1 MPTTVKFAVPKGSI
15 EEVTFKLLEQAWQSV
30 SGRGR
35 TYRVKLGDPE
45 IEVKI
50 LRPQEIPTYVQEG
63 FYDVGITGR
72 DWILEA
78 KANVQILLDLEIGR
92 VKQIFAVPTSFPY
105 NNLDEMISDF
115 AKNNR
120 TLRISSEYLTTTS
133 SYIKSSPAY
142 KKHFGSADPMII
154 TPWLRVG
161 ENKKVEIFLSFGAT
175 EAKPPE
181 DVDAIFDITET
192 GTTLAQNNLKI
203 LDKVAESTA
212 VLVANKQALK
222 DPVKREKIADMV
234 ALMRGVVEGRKKLHI
249 FVNVKK
255 ENLPKLL
262 KELPALKR
270 PTVSPLSEEGWY
282 GVNTVIDKN
291 EFIRVVPK
299 LRKLAQGLV
308 VLEPKQILPLDEI
321 NLDGYS

>member
-1 MPTTVKFAVPKGSI
+1 MPTVKFAIPKGSI
-15 EEVTFKLLEQAWQSV
+15 EEVTFNLLEQAWQHV
-30 SGRGR
+30 GGRGR
-35 TYRVKLGDPE
+35 TYRVKLGDPD
-45 IEVKI
+45 IDVKI

-78 KANVQILLDLEIGR
+78 KADVEVLLDLEIGR
-92 VKQIFAVPTSFPY
+92 VKQVIAAPISFSF
-105 NNLDEMISDF
+105 NNLSDLIADF
-115 AKNNR
+115 AKNNK

-133 SYIKSSPAY
+133 AHIKANAVY
-142 KKHFGSADPMII
+142 KKYYGNADPMII
-154 TPWLRVG
+154 TPWMRLG

-192 GTTLAQNNLKI
+192 GTTLAQNKLKVI
-203 LDKVAESTA
+203 DTVAESTA
-212 VLVANKQALK
+212 VLMANRKSLK
-222 DPVKREKIADMV
+222 DPAKREKIADMI
-234 ALMRGVVEGRKKLHI
+234 ALLRGVVEGRKKLHI

-255 ENLPKLL
+255 EKLERLL

-291 EFIRVVPK
+291 EFIMIVPK
-299 LRKLAQGLV
+299 LRKLA
-308 VLEPKQILPLDEI
+308 
-321 NLDGYS
+321 

>member
-1 MPTTVKFAVPKGSI
+1 MPTVKFAIPKGSI
-15 EEVTFKLLEQAWQSV
+15 EEVTFKLLEQAWQHV

-45 IEVKI
+45 IDVKI

-78 KANVQILLDLEIGR
+78 KADVEILIDLEIGR
-92 VKQIFAVPTSFPY
+92 VKQVIAVPSTFPY
-105 NNLDEMISDF
+105 KNLDEMIADF
-115 AKNNR
+115 SKSGR
-120 TLRISSEYLTTTS
+120 TLRVSSEYLTTTS
-133 SYIKSSPAY
+133 MHFKSSAAY
-142 KKHFGSADPMII
+142 KKAYGNADPMII

-161 ENKKVEIFLSFGAT
+161 DNKKVEIFLSFGAT

-203 LDKVAESTA
+203 IETVAESTA
-212 VLVANKQALK
+212 VLVANKKSLR
-222 DPVKREKIADMV
+222 DPAKREKIADMI
-234 ALMRGVVEGRKKLHI
+234 ALLRGVVDARKKLHI

-255 ENLPKLL
+255 ENLQKLL

-291 EFIRVVPK
+291 EFIKVVPK
-299 LRKLAQGLV
+299 MRKLAQGLV
-308 VLEPKQILPLDEI
+308 VLEPKQILALDEI

>member
-1 MPTTVKFAVPKGSI
+1 MPTVKFAIPKGSI
-15 EEVTFKLLEQAWQSV
+15 EEVTFNLLEQAWQHV
-30 SGRGR
+30 GGRGR
-35 TYRVKLGDPE
+35 TYRVKLGDPD
-45 IEVKI
+45 IDVKI

-63 FYDVGITGR
+63 FYDVGITGK

-78 KANVQILLDLEIGR
+78 KADVEVLLDLEIGR
-92 VKQIFAVPTSFPY
+92 VKQVIAAPISFSF
-105 NNLDEMISDF
+105 NNLSDLIADF
-115 AKNNR
+115 AKNNK

-133 SYIKSSPAY
+133 AHIKANAVY
-142 KKHFGSADPMII
+142 KKYYGNADPMII
-154 TPWLRVG
+154 TPWMRLG

-192 GTTLAQNNLKI
+192 GTTLAQNKLKI
-203 LDKVAESTA
+203 IDTVAESTA
-212 VLVANKQALK
+212 VLMANRKSLK
-222 DPVKREKIADMV
+222 DPAKREKIADMI
-234 ALMRGVVEGRKKLHI
+234 ALLRGVVEGRKKLHI

-255 ENLPKLL
+255 EKLERLL

-291 EFIRVVPK
+291 EFIMIVPK

-308 VLEPKQILPLDEI
+308 VLEPRQILPLDEI

>member
-1 MPTTVKFAVPKGSI
+1 MPTVKFAVPKGSI
-15 EEVTFKLLEQAWQSV
+15 EEVTFKLLEQAWQHV

-45 IEVKI
+45 IDVKV

-78 KANVQILLDLEIGR
+78 KADVEVLLDLEIGR
-92 VKQIFAVPTSFPY
+92 VKQVIAVPSSFPY
-105 NNLDEMISDF
+105 NNLDDMISDF
-115 AKNNR
+115 AKSGR
-120 TLRISSEYLTTTS
+120 TLRVSSEYLTTTS
-133 SYIKSSPAY
+133 MHFKSSAAY
-142 KKHFGSADPMII
+142 KKAYRNADPMII
-154 TPWLRVG
+154 TPWMRLG

-203 LDKVAESTA
+203 IDTVAESTA
-212 VLVANKQALK
+212 VLVANKKSLK
-222 DPVKREKIADMV
+222 DPGKREKIADMI
-234 ALMRGVVEGRKKLHI
+234 ALLRGVVDGRKKLHI

-255 ENLPKLL
+255 ENLQKLL

-270 PTVSPLSEEGWY
+270 PTVSPLSEDGWY

-291 EFIRVVPK
+291 EFIRIVPK
-299 LRKLAQGLV
+299 MRKLAQGLV

>member
-1 MPTTVKFAVPKGSI
+1 MPIVKFAVPKGSI
-15 EEVTFKLLEQAWQSV
+15 EEITFKLLEQAWQHV

-45 IEVKI
+45 IDVKI

-78 KANVQILLDLEIGR
+78 KADVEVLLDLEIGQ
-92 VKQIFAVPTSFPY
+92 VKQVIAVPSSFPY
-105 NNLDEMISDF
+105 KNLDEMISDF
-115 AKNNR
+115 AKTGS
-120 TLRISSEYLTTTS
+120 TLRVSSEYLTTTS
-133 SYIKSSPAY
+133 MHFKSSAAY
-142 KKHFGSADPMII
+142 KKAYGNADPMII
-154 TPWLRVG
+154 TPWMRVG

-192 GTTLAQNNLKI
+192 GTTLAQNNLKVI
-203 LDKVAESTA
+203 DTVAESTA
-212 VLVANKQALK
+212 VLVANKKSLK
-222 DPVKREKIADMV
+222 DQAKREKIADMI
-234 ALMRGVVEGRKKLHI
+234 ALLRGVVDGRKKLHI

-255 ENLPKLL
+255 ENLAKLL

-270 PTVSPLSEEGWY
+270 PTVSPLSEDGWF
-282 GVNTVIDKN
+282 GINTVIDKN
-291 EFIRVVPK
+291 EFIRIVPK
-299 LRKLAQGLV
+299 MRKLAQGLV

>member
-1 MPTTVKFAVPKGSI
+1 MPTVKFAVPKGSI

-35 TYRVKLGDPE
+35 TYRIKLGDPD
-45 IEVKI
+45 IDTKI

-78 KANVQILLDLEIGR
+78 KADVQVLLDLEIGR
-92 VKQIFAVPTSFPY
+92 VKQVIAVPAGFPY
-105 NNLDEMISDF
+105 SNLDEMIGDF
-115 AKNNR
+115 AKKGR

-133 SYIKSSPAY
+133 AHFKASPSY

-154 TPWLRVG
+154 TPWLRIG

-203 LDKVAESTA
+203 IDWVTESTA
-212 VLVANKQALK
+212 VLVANKKALK
-222 DPVKREKIADMV
+222 DAAKREKIADMV
-234 ALMRGVVEGRKKLHI
+234 ALLKGVVEGRKKLHI

-270 PTVSPLSEEGWY
+270 PTISPLSEDGWY
-282 GVNTVIDKN
+282 GVNTVIDKT
-291 EFIRVVPK
+291 EFIRIVPK
-299 LRKLAQGLV
+299 MRRLAQGLV
-308 VLEPKQILPLDEI
+308 VLEPKQILPLDEV

>member
-1 MPTTVKFAVPKGSI
+1 MPTVKFAVPKGSI
-15 EEVTFKLLEQAWQSV
+15 EEVTFKLLEQAWQNV

-35 TYRVKLGDPE
+35 TYRVKLGDPD
-45 IEVKI
+45 IDVKI

-78 KANVQILLDLEIGR
+78 KADVEILLDLEIGR
-92 VKQIFAVPTSFPY
+92 VKQVIAVPSSFPY

-115 AKNNR
+115 AKTGR
-120 TLRISSEYLTTTS
+120 TLRVSSEYLTTTS
-133 SYIKSSPAY
+133 MHFKSTAAY
-142 KKHFGSADPMII
+142 KKAYGSADPMII
-154 TPWLRVG
+154 TPWMRVG

-192 GTTLAQNNLKI
+192 GTTLAQNNLRI
-203 LDKVAESTA
+203 LATVAESTA
-212 VLVANKQALK
+212 VLVANKKSLK
-222 DPVKREKIADMV
+222 NPAKREKIADMI
-234 ALMRGVVEGRKKLHI
+234 ALLRGVVDGRKKLHI

-255 ENLPKLL
+255 ENLQRLL

-270 PTVSPLSEEGWY
+270 PTVSPLSEDGWY

-291 EFIRVVPK
+291 EFIRIVPK
-299 LRKLAQGLV
+299 MRKLAQGLV

>member
-1 MPTTVKFAVPKGSI
+1 MPTVKFAIPKGSI
-15 EEVTFKLLEQAWQSV
+15 EEVTFNLLEQAWQNV

-35 TYRVKLGDPE
+35 TYRVKLGDPD
-45 IEVKI
+45 IDVKI

-78 KANVQILLDLEIGR
+78 KADVEVLLDLEIGR
-92 VKQIFAVPTSFPY
+92 VKQVIAAPTSFPF
-105 NNLDEMISDF
+105 NNLSDMIDDF
-115 AKNNR
+115 AKNNK

-133 SYIKSSPAY
+133 AHIKANAAY
-142 KKHFGSADPMII
+142 KKYYDNADPMII
-154 TPWLRVG
+154 TPWMRLG

-192 GTTLAQNNLKI
+192 GTTLAQNKLKI
-203 LDKVAESTA
+203 IDTVAESTA
-212 VLVANKQALK
+212 VLMANRKSLK
-222 DPVKREKIADMV
+222 DPAKREKIADMM
-234 ALMRGVVEGRKKLHI
+234 ALLRGVVEGRKKLHI
-249 FVNVKK
+249 FVNVRK
-255 ENLPKLL
+255 ENLERLL

-291 EFIRVVPK
+291 EFILTVPK

-308 VLEPKQILPLDEI
+308 VLEPRQILPLDEI

>member
-1 MPTTVKFAVPKGSI
+1 MPTVKFAIPKGSI
-15 EEVTFKLLEQAWQSV
+15 EEVTFNLLEQAWQHV

-35 TYRVKLGDPE
+35 TYRVKLGDPT
-45 IEVKI
+45 IDVKI

-78 KANVQILLDLEIGR
+78 KADVEVLLDLEIGR
-92 VKQIFAVPTSFPY
+92 VKQVIAAPTSFPF
-105 NNLDEMISDF
+105 NNLSDLIADF
-115 AKNNR
+115 AENNK

-133 SYIKSSPAY
+133 AHIKANAIY
-142 KKHFGSADPMII
+142 KKYYGKADPMII
-154 TPWLRVG
+154 TPWMRLG

-192 GTTLAQNNLKI
+192 GTTLAQNKLKI
-203 LDKVAESTA
+203 IDTVAESTA
-212 VLVANKQALK
+212 VLMANRKSLK
-222 DPVKREKIADMV
+222 DPAKREKIADMI
-234 ALMRGVVEGRKKLHI
+234 ALLRGVVEGRKKLHI

-255 ENLPKLL
+255 EKLERLL

-291 EFIRVVPK
+291 EFITIVPK

-308 VLEPKQILPLDEI
+308 VLEPRQILALDEI

>member
-1 MPTTVKFAVPKGSI
+1 MPTVKFAIPKGSI
-15 EEVTFKLLEQAWQSV
+15 EEVTFKLLEQAWQHV

-45 IEVKI
+45 IDVKI

-78 KANVQILLDLEIGR
+78 KADVEILIDLEIGR
-92 VKQIFAVPTSFPY
+92 VKQVIAVPSSFPY
-105 NNLDEMISDF
+105 KDLDEMIADF
-115 AKNNR
+115 AKIGR
-120 TLRISSEYLTTTS
+120 TLRVSSEYLTTTS
-133 SYIKSSPAY
+133 LHFKSCAAY
-142 KKHFGSADPMII
+142 KKAYGDADPMII
-154 TPWLRVG
+154 TPWMRVG

-203 LDKVAESTA
+203 IDTVAESTA
-212 VLVANKQALK
+212 VLVANKKSLK
-222 DPVKREKIADMV
+222 DPAKREKIADMI
-234 ALMRGVVEGRKKLHI
+234 ALLRGVVDARKKLHI

-255 ENLPKLL
+255 ENLQKLL

-291 EFIRVVPK
+291 EFIRIVPK
-299 LRKLAQGLV
+299 MRKLAQGLV